1 MAKLDRIAPS
11 MAAAAA
17 AIRRVDEAGGRLVS
31 VEEKFDTG
39 TPTGKFALHMI
50 LALAQLEVDRIRD
63 TWARAQESA
72 VNRGVHIA
80 SRLPTGYRRGADGR
94 LEPVESAAP
103 TIADMFRR
111 RAAGA
116 SWKELAGIL
125 EGAGI
130 VGPYGGTAW
139 TTGAVRNVIEN
150 PVYTGQARSGQH
162 HKDGAHPALVSEAE
176 WRAAQ
181 LTRRTVSPLRS
192 PSGALLA
199 GLLRCAGC
207 RYVMKPDTITSREGN
222 LRQYR
227 CRGEHAAGRCPAPTS
242 VLAHVVEP
250 RVVAAFFA
258 ELGPDGVLTRPAA
271 DRAATEHARHALAE
285 TEAELAAW
293 IEAVSVREVG
303 RDAYAAGLTSRR
315 QSKRPRSRRWTPP
328 WPGRPRPVS
337 RSPPGCPRS
346 GPTSRHRID
355 GSSSRWNRRDH
366 APPRP
371 RHRNPHPHPVGRR
384 GARRPSGSRPPRPS
398 RLVRVARA
406 RRLELSRRPE
416 QGGQDDRRQS
426 DGEADD
432 PPRNILAH
440 EDGAQEGGDPDDST
454 GGDDA
459 HEATLDHAAAS
470 LAARQHA
477 LRALVPAR
485 LGRRRVGRSYLRG
498 GCRQFVGRGA
508 VVWEFRH
515 GRTIPN
521 R

>member
-1 MAKLDRIAPS
+1 MNLAGYIRVSHRSSKNFVSAGAQRDEIDAFCTLHGHHIATWHDDLDEPGTKAPQPGLERALARIEASETDGIVVAKLDRIAPS

-17 AIRRVDEAGGRLVS
+17 ALRRVDDAGGRLVS

-80 SRLPTGYRRGADGR
+80 SRPPTGYRRGADGR

-103 TIADMFRR
+103 AIADLFRR

-139 TTGAVRNVIEN
+139 TTGAVRKVIEN

-242 VLAHVVEP
+242 VLAHVIEP

-271 DRAATEHARHALAE
+271 DRAATERAPAGTR
-285 TEAELAAW
+285 
-293 IEAVSVREVG
+293 RRRG
-303 RDAYAAGLTSRR
+303 RIGLRR
-315 QSKRPRSRRWTPP
+315 SL
-328 WPGRPRPVS
+328 
-337 RSPPGCPRS
+337 RSPPACPRS

-355 GSSSRWNRRDH
+355 GSSSLRESTRSCSAAAATSQP
-366 APPRP
+366 APSSCGP
-371 RHRNPHPHPVGRR
+371 
-384 GARRPSGSRPPRPS
+384 ARRPTTS
-398 RLVRVARA
+398 RLA
-406 RRLELSRRPE
+406 
-416 QGGQDDRRQS
+416 
-426 DGEADD
+426 
-432 PPRNILAH
+432 
-440 EDGAQEGGDPDDST
+440 
-454 GGDDA
+454 
-459 HEATLDHAAAS
+459 AAAS
-470 LAARQHA
+470 LSPRSRGPSAP
-477 LRALVPAR
+477 LRAVATTR
-485 LGRRRVGRSYLRG
+485 AGRPG
-498 GCRQFVGRGA
+498 
-508 VVWEFRH
+508 
-515 GRTIPN
+515 
-521 R
+521 

>member
-1 MAKLDRIAPS
+1 MNVDGYIRVSHRSSKSFVSAGAQRDEIEGFCTLHGHHVAAWHDDLDEPGSKAPRPGLERAMARIEASETDAIVVAKLDRIAPS

-39 TPTGKFALHMI
+39 TPTGKFAVHMI
-50 LALAQLEVDRIRD
+50 LAMAQLEVDRIRD

-72 VNRGVHIA
+72 VHRGVHIA

-103 TIADMFRR
+103 AIADVFRR

-162 HKDGAHPALVSEAE
+162 HMDGAHPALVSEAE
-176 WRAAQ
+176 WHAAQ

-242 VLAHVVEP
+242 VLAHVIEP

-271 DRAATEHARHALAE
+271 DRAAIERARHDLAE

-303 RDAYAAGLTSRR
+303 RDAYAAGLTSR
-315 QSKRPRSRRWTPP
+315 QQKQTVAQQALDGAVAGSVSAGLPISAGLPALWPDLSTEDRRRKLAAGIDAIMVRR
-328 WPGRPRPVS
+328 GRDIATRTLILWAGEASDDLPAR
-337 RSPPGCPRS
+337 
-346 GPTSRHRID
+346 
-355 GSSSRWNRRDH
+355 
-366 APPRP
+366 
-371 RHRNPHPHPVGRR
+371 GRR
-384 GARRPSGSRPPRPS
+384 
-398 RLVRVARA
+398 VALASFAWPERA
-406 RRLELSRRPE
+406 
-416 QGGQDDRRQS
+416 
-426 DGEADD
+426 A
-432 PPRNILAH
+432 
-440 EDGAQEGGDPDDST
+440 
-454 GGDDA
+454 
-459 HEATLDHAAAS
+459 
-470 LAARQHA
+470 
-477 LRALVPAR
+477 
-485 LGRRRVGRSYLRG
+485 
-498 GCRQFVGRGA
+498 
-508 VVWEFRH
+508 
-515 GRTIPN
+515 
-521 R
+521 